1 MTADEILLG
10 DIYGKLLLVKLVF
23 RKNSSNA
30 EQTITDLRVTDLGD
44 VSSPPSLLRGKI
56 CPSPL

>member
-44 VSSPPSLLRGKI
+44 VSSPPTSA
-56 CPSPL
+56 